1 MKSRYRHFILCLL
14 LFLGG
19 FGQIHAQEPDSACGI
34 TTSEVTLDD
43 GVIHYRQ
50 AGAGATVLLLHGL
63 FAQKEQWDE
72 VICLLAAEGY
82 NAIAPDLPGY
92 GQSTTFPI
100 TDYRLEQQVV
110 RLRQFLDHLGI
121 LHLDIAGNS
130 MGGAIAA
137 LFARAYP
144 WQIRT
149 LAFIGPPLGITDWG
163 PSVKDAIFQGT
174 NPFIP
179 VEVAEFDLKLS
190 LLFVHPPVVAEEIKR
205 AAIQD
210 FIARNRHYQ
219 QVWTI
224 VSLYDRVL
232 LPPRLSPWLPL
243 FLLWG
248 EEDKIFP
255 IPDAPVLRPPFLR
268 GKLIR
273 LPHAG
278 HLPHVE
284 NPVET
289 VDHYLTFL
297 RRPHWR
303 RFHAGANV
311 EAYR

>member
-1 MKSRYRHFILCLL
+1 MKSRYHPFILCLL

-19 FGQIHAQEPDSACGI
+19 HGQIHAQEPDSACGI

-92 GQSTTFPI
+92 GQSTAFPI

-121 LHLDIAGNS
+121 LDLDIAGNS

-137 LFARAYP
+137 LFARTHH
-144 WQIRT
+144 WQVRT

-163 PSVKDAIFQGT
+163 PSVKDAILQGT

-179 VEVAEFDLKLS
+179 VEVAEFDLELS
-190 LLFVHPPVVAEEIKR
+190 LLFVNPPVLAEAIKR

-210 FIARNRHYQ
+210 YIARNRHYQ

-232 LPPRLSPWLPL
+232 LPPRLSPWLPI

-255 IPDAPVLRPPFLR
+255 IPDAAVSRPPFSR

-289 VDHYLTFL
+289 VDRYLTFL
-297 RRPHWR
+297 RRPAPIRFR
-303 RFHAGANV
+303 RH
-311 EAYR
+311 

>member
-1 MKSRYRHFILCLL
+1 MKSRYHPFILCLL

-19 FGQIHAQEPDSACGI
+19 HGQIHAQEPDSACGI

-92 GQSTTFPI
+92 GQSTAFPI

-121 LHLDIAGNS
+121 LDLDIAGNS

-137 LFARAYP
+137 LFARTHH
-144 WQIRT
+144 WQVRT

-179 VEVAEFDLKLS
+179 VEVAEFDLELS
-190 LLFVHPPVVAEEIKR
+190 LLFVHPPVLAEEIKR

-210 FIARNRHYQ
+210 YIARNRHYQ

-232 LPPRLSPWLPL
+232 LPPRLSPWLPI

-255 IPDAPVLRPPFLR
+255 IPDAPVLRPPFSR

-273 LPHAG
+273 LPHVG

-289 VDHYLTFL
+289 VDRYLSFL
-297 RRPHWR
+297 RRPMPIRFR
-303 RFHAGANV
+303 RH
-311 EAYR
+311 